1 MLVEPIRPAPP
12 RSTPSLSAVDI
23 TTGSEAPR
31 IGVVRRSRLTGQS
44 TFRLPNGAEVE
55 LVGALG
61 AYSGMYP
68 PGHLADLR
76 SVRTA

>member
-1 MLVEPIRPAPP
+1 M
-12 RSTPSLSAVDI
+12 
-23 TTGSEAPR
+23 
-31 IGVVRRSRLTGQS
+31 GVVRRSRLSGQS
-44 TFRLPNGAEVE
+44 TFRLPNGAEVD

-76 SVRTA
+76 AVRTA